1 MSSVTF
7 TPDRR
12 HILTLALAECA
23 VLCLNTAAIESG
35 CDQTDYLCKCDPDTK
50 AAISKIASPCV
61 IEACPDISDL
71 FKTIDATDAIC
82 KCADENKPEPGETTT
97 PPPGGDT
104 STTTISDITTASTD
118 LSLTTTTETTTSCEI
133 PTPTPVCVEE
143 IAAVPTCAVTCID
156 QASTTFGCE
165 VGDYNC
171 LCGFIDD
178 LVGAAGTCVFGKCS
192 DPIAVLNAANAA
204 CACLAAAPP
213 PLSNSYEC
221 PAETTT
227 LPPVETTK
235 PPPEGGPGETTK
247 EPGTTVY
254 ETVIVTDTV
263 TTCPV
268 TTTKCADNTCSIVT
282 TYTVSTVSLTSTK
295 TITSCDGGC
304 PTKEPEPGYP
314 VGKPT
319 TIYETII
326 TTDVVTD
333 CPVTETHVE
342 NGETSYDIKTTQSTV
357 KVTKTSTVTSCEGG
371 CETPAPG
378 HEDEEKK
385 PEGEKPE
392 VTAPQKP
399 QEQTPEPSAPQKQEE
414 ESPEAS
420 APGAE
425 EPEKPEETPAAPAQP
440 TNPDVPSVT
449 QESEP
454 PKFAGGATSISVSLL
469 AVFVA
474 IVAVL

>member
-1 MSSVTF
+1 M
-7 TPDRR
+7 
-12 HILTLALAECA
+12 L
-23 VLCLNTAAIESG
+23 
-35 CDQTDYLCKCDPDTK
+35 
-50 AAISKIASPCV
+50 
-61 IEACPDISDL
+61 
-71 FKTIDATDAIC
+71 KTIDATDAIC
-82 KCADENKPEPGETTT
+82 KCAEENKPEPGETTT

-104 STTTISDITTASTD
+104 STTTTLDITTTPTD
-118 LSLTTTTETTTSCEI
+118 LSSTTTAETTTSCEI

-143 IAAVPTCAVTCID
+143 IAAVPTCAITCID

-165 VGDYNC
+165 IGDYNC

-204 CACLAAAPP
+204 CTCLAAAPP
-213 PLSNSYEC
+213 QTTYSYEC

-227 LPPVETTK
+227 PSPGETTK
-235 PPPEGGPGETTK
+235 PPPEDGPGETTTPPPGGGPGETTK
-247 EPGTTVY
+247 PPGTTVY

-263 TTCPV
+263 TTCPI
-268 TTTKCADNTCSIVT
+268 TTTKCADSICSIVT

-304 PTKEPEPGYP
+304 PTKGPEPGYP

-319 TIYETII
+319 TIYETTI
-326 TTDVVTD
+326 TTDVITD

-342 NGETSYDIKTTQSTV
+342 NGETSYHIKTTQSTV

-378 HEDEEKK
+378 HEDEKEPDEEYPGTPAPGHEDGEK

-392 VTAPQKP
+392 APAPGVEEPEKP
-399 QEQTPEPSAPQKQEE
+399 EFPAPEKPEE
-414 ESPEAS
+414 ESPEAP

-425 EPEKPEETPAAPAQP
+425 ELEKPEEETSEAPAQP
-440 TNPDVPSVT
+440 TNPDVPSVP

-454 PKFAGGATSISVSLL
+454 PKFTGGATSISISLA

-474 IVAVL
+474 VVAVL